1 MQSNGSYGPC
11 EEAEATGIAANSMP
25 YHLEG
30 RPNTGMEDL
39 PTVSYLRVSAAK
51 LVTEQEAR
59 LYALEGAMLAI
70 MEVEMDVRV
79 YPAPVSHGTH
89 HGGAGNGLL
98 PPVDHR

>member
-1 MQSNGSYGPC
+1 MYQIIKDGLVLDYADEILFIRMQSNGSYGPC
-11 EEAEATGIAANSMP
+11 EEAEATGIAANSVP

-70 MEVEMDVRV
+70 MEVEMDV
-79 YPAPVSHGTH
+79 
-89 HGGAGNGLL
+89 
-98 PPVDHR
+98 